1 MTLIAVQIALPAIP
15 GGSDSHDAS
24 VLFQHLGDI
33 EGAFIGFFVAFVVLA
48 RYWITN
54 HSFFDALAAIDA
66 GMVVRQIA
74 YLMVVVLLPFA
85 AKLVGEYEENPGA
98 VVVFAVLLALLSN
111 LETVLLR
118 HAAKARLFRRHQPN
132 ATELRWATI
141 SSSAPVITFL
151 GTLPLAWIDTSF
163 AMVSWIVVGPSI
175 GFLVTRL
182 APDGALAWTK
192 HLT

>member
-15 GGSDSHDAS
+15 GGSDSTDAS
-24 VLFQHLGDI
+24 VLFQHLDDI

-54 HSFFDALAAIDA
+54 HSFFDSLAAIDA
-66 GMVVRQIA
+66 GMVWRQLA
-74 YLMVVVLLPFA
+74 YLLVIVLLPFA

-98 VVVFAVLLALLSN
+98 IVVFAVLLALLSN
-111 LETVLLR
+111 METVLLR
-118 HAAKARLFRRHQPN
+118 HAAKASLFRRHQPN

-141 SSSAPVITFL
+141 SSTTPVLTFL
-151 GTLPLAWIDTSF
+151 VTLPLAWVDTSL
-163 AMVSWIVVGPSI
+163 AMLSWLFVAPVI
-175 GFLVTRL
+175 GLSVRRL
-182 APDGALAWTK
+182 APDGALGWMK